1 MERAGASK
9 IEPGM
14 ERAGVGEL
22 EVEDGKRWHCRR
34 PRAEE
39 GTQLLS
45 PCVDT
50 VLFYRRRQ
58 EGSTLFLRYADA
70 FDLPVPSRKGW
81 FYC

>member
-1 MERAGASK
+1 MDRARASK
-9 IEPGM
+9 IDPGM
-14 ERAGVGEL
+14 ERARVDEL
-22 EVEDGKRWHCRR
+22 EVEDGKRRLCQR
-34 PRAEE
+34 PRVEE

-58 EGSTLFLRYADA
+58 EGSTLFLWYADA
-70 FDLPVPSRKGW
+70 FDLPIPSRKGW